1 MEETAVSTNDY
12 PRLCGG
18 TFFTLVLQALRQ
30 RMSAREHY
38 SGDSD
43 GLSDAEVLVGLIKV
57 INPDYA
63 DPGKEKLKT
72 IANNYKR
79 CTASTSTYFPFDDD
93 QIVSVFDRSVR
104 TDYQTPLNG
113 MIAFVNRFLDTSE
126 GIHKDTNLVRSLID
140 LILQDQSIEF
150 SDEFYIGSDGGKK
163 KKASLGGLTEVC
175 LPSFLLGIW
184 HYIVVHRKDNGIGKK
199 TYDTWCPSTGGGQ
212 RKYTAHMGE
221 GILDGLST
229 FMIEQTDLIHTD
241 IASDPTD
248 DAAAD
253 TTGDNETTVNQQ
265 MVNNNP
271 TFFNIKILGGN
282 NSFYHHVENLTIN
295 NGGKQ
300 DE

>member
-1 MEETAVSTNDY
+1 MSTNDS

-57 INPDYA
+57 IHPDYA

-79 CTASTSTYFPFDDD
+79 CTASTSAYFPFDDD
-93 QIVSVFDRSVR
+93 QIVSVFDRSVK

-113 MIAFVNRFLDTSE
+113 MIAFVNRFIDTSE
-126 GIHKDTNLVRSLID
+126 GIHKDTHLVRALVD

-163 KKASLGGLTEVC
+163 KKAALGGLTEVC
-175 LPSFLLGIW
+175 LPSFLLGVW

-248 DAAAD
+248 DTAAD

-282 NSFYHHVENLTIN
+282 NSFYHRVENLTIN